1 MSELELQQI
10 QTQIA
15 ARSTQAAGVFDR
27 FAMRALDI
35 GVASVLLALLLP
47 VFVLIAIAIKLESR
61 GGIFYRARRLGRGGR
76 VLFVLKFRKMREDA
90 AGAPLTVA
98 GDDRFTRVGLLLTR
112 YKLDELPQ
120 LWNVLK
126 GEMSLVGP
134 RPEDEAFIALHP
146 VEFVEILSLRPGI
159 TGLSQLAFAKENDLL
174 AENEP
179 HEFYV
184 NRLLPAKIRLDSL
197 YARRQSVMLNL
208 RTLIWT
214 ALVVLLRRD
223 VAVHRETAMV
233 TLRRRRQAQAPLALE
248 QQLT

>member
-184 NRLLPAKIRLDSL
+184 NSSCRQRSGSTVSIAATVRDAQPQDSHLDCVGG
-197 YARRQSVMLNL
+197 AAQ
-208 RTLIWT
+208 
-214 ALVVLLRRD
+214 A
-223 VAVHRETAMV
+223 
-233 TLRRRRQAQAPLALE
+233 RRRRSSRDRDGDAPQASTGPGSARTRAAAA
-248 QQLT
+248 